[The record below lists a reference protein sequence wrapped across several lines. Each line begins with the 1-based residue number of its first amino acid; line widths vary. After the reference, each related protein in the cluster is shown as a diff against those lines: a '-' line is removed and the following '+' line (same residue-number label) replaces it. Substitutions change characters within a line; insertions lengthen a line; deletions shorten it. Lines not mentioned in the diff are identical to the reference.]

1 MKFLH
6 AVGSIKS
13 YILQNYANFFEYHIE
28 NIWNN
33 TFPTDL
39 GSGNRI
45 PTQGKVKK
53 IPPQGRSAAGRNF
66 LTFPRVG
73 ILFPLPKSVGNDI
86 PVLFIKIA
94 IYVVMGIVLSQGMH
108 FYVLMGKTIPT
119 RVRTFG
125 IVFSQGTY
133 FWNSFFPG
141 YVFLE

>member
-53 IPPQGRSAAGRNF
+53 IPPQGAKRRGEEF
-66 LTFPRVG
+66 FD
-73 ILFPLPKSVGNDI
+73 LPEGGN
-86 PVLFIKIA
+86 
-94 IYVVMGIVLSQGMH
+94 S
-108 FYVLMGKTIPT
+108 IPT
-119 RVRTFG
+119 PQIRR
-125 IVFSQGTY
+125 
-133 FWNSFFPG
+133 
-141 YVFLE
+141 E